1 MIGSEVLKLN
11 KLEFQKWLAT
21 AILILGSAVNGFG
34 IYPLGP
40 ILLAL
45 GGLIWLLV
53 AVQIRDRALVT
64 TNAVMTAVTAT
75 AIILHYIKG

>member
-1 MIGSEVLKLN
+1 MKLN

>member
-1 MIGSEVLKLN
+1 LP
-11 KLEFQKWLAT
+11 KLELQKWVAT
-21 AILILGSAVNGFG
+21 AILIIGSGVNGYG

-53 AVQIRDRALVT
+53 AVQIRDRALIT
-64 TNAVMTAVTAT
+64 TNAVMTAVTAAT
-75 AIILHYIKG
+75 IILHYFKDLL